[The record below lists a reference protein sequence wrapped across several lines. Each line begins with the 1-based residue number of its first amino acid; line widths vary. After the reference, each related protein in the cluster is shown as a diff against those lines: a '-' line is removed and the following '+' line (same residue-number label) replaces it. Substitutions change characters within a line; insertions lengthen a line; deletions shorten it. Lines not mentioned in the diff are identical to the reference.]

1 MANKKTLF
9 PFFLVICLLL
19 TFFTSCPDSPEMQK
33 LTAPVISASSEVIDE
48 DTLITITSSENA
60 SIYYTTDGSDPMT
73 SETRKQYQEPFKPTL
88 DSNITI
94 KAYATLSGYLDS
106 DIVEMTYSYSGKLPA
121 PAFQYE
127 NKSELPFTSVSVS
140 VDVAEGY
147 VIYYT
152 TDGSEPSKDS
162 LQAQNNVIDLSDVE
176 GNTVTIKAFTSK
188 EGMNDSDIV
197 TVTYTRKKV
206 NTPQI
211 SPESQM
217 FESEIEIT
225 ITAED
230 SAQIFYT
237 LNGEDPTSSSNS
249 YSGPFTITNPATVK
263 AIAII
268 EGCINSEIAVAEYS
282 LNTSAPKF
290 STEDGIIPFLDNNLT
305 ISAGE
310 SDVIYYTTDGSDPT
324 TSSDSDTGSVT
335 LTINK
340 ENTEVKAMAI
350 REGYEQSKIVSITI
364 KQASISSAEI
374 SFPRPFILNESKVT
388 LTTEEEN
395 ATITYS
401 FEEFGEYVEY
411 SEPFTISVPSV
422 TYHYVYAK
430 VEKDGYK
437 PYTKVATID
446 AYERTSSVPIFSLPD
461 GSPNSE
467 NIKLSISAP
476 GAVYYTTDGSEP
488 NLDSDQGFSPS
499 FNLSSSI
506 SEIKAM
512 YVDGKKI
519 SDVATLKLEN
529 SVDSKEMEGEWIS
542 ALTNITVNE
551 NTITI
556 GDNNYTSSFDYAL
569 TSNNLFIFGDGYG
582 MDLPYTLR
590 SDAIEITIKE
600 ELITLNKDGN
610 RYVNG
615 DNSIILNDEAF
626 LLDVNGIFYFGE
638 VANTS
643 LIVDTLIVTSDI
655 SSVDIST
662 GSIEIPGLGTICR
675 KPEFIVSPESLDG
688 LAVNEEV
695 EFSLTYDSLPS
706 GITIGD
712 ITYVLRT
719 YESEEPLASGSYSP
733 PIKYTPKATGSLICE
748 FTIPLTFG
756 ENERKDFIAGREYS
770 VKERYGT
777 PYLGPYTVLTDY
789 HFDGDGIDVAIHD
802 LDASF
807 GYLYYTTSEVY
818 YGEDYQWN
826 PNRTVADGHKNNVST
841 YNEAYMQAGAIKG
854 ILSDSISEFLPS
866 KPNVKTF
873 YVSDTS
879 SEALSG
885 TWYGSM
891 NYGGNNINLTLEV
904 GSDCTYSV
912 SASGQTFYEGKARY
926 SNEKN
931 MILIDFKTD
940 NKLSQF
946 ESVSLT
952 YSYDVENDEVMINGV
967 SFYRASGE
975 KGSANGYWIEKDQ
988 ENEILRRE
996 FVLDGEWMAYRGALY
1011 EGREDIYIY
1020 EGGYSKDANEITFPS
1035 SYSDSID
1042 SYYILSY
1049 PCLSEDGKTLS
1060 VAGLDFHKE

>member
-127 NKSELPFTSVSVS
+127 NESAIPFTSVSVS

-152 TDGSEPSKDS
+152 TDGSDPSKDS
-162 LQAQNNVIDLSDVE
+162 LQTQNNVIDLSDVE

-206 NTPQI
+206 STPQI
-211 SPESQM
+211 TPESQM
-217 FESEIEIT
+217 FEGEIEIT
-225 ITAED
+225 ITAKD
-230 SAQIFYT
+230 GAQIFYT
-237 LNGEDPTSSSNS
+237 LNGEDPTISSNS

-268 EGCINSEIAVAEYS
+268 EGCIDSEIAVAEYS

-324 TSSDSDTGSVT
+324 TSSASAIGSVT
-335 LTINK
+335 LTIDN
-340 ENTEVKAMAI
+340 EDTVVKAMAK

-374 SFPRPFILNESKVT
+374 SFPTPFILNESKVT
-388 LTTEEEN
+388 LTTEEEG

-401 FEEFGEYVEY
+401 FEEFGKYVEY

-437 PYTKVATID
+437 SSFNVATID

-488 NLDSDQGFSPS
+488 NLDSDHGFSPS

-556 GDNNYTSSFDYAL
+556 GDDNYTSSFDYAL

-582 MDLPYTLR
+582 MDELLYTLS
-590 SDAIEITIKE
+590 SDAIEITIKK

-638 VANTS
+638 VSGSS
-643 LIVDTLIVTSDI
+643 LTVDTLIVTSDI

-662 GSIEIPGLGTICR
+662 GPIKIPNLGTICR

-688 LAVNEEV
+688 IAVNEEV
-695 EFSLTYDSLPS
+695 EFSLTCDSLPS

-719 YESEEPLASGSYSP
+719 YEEPLASGSYLP

-748 FTIPLTFG
+748 FTILLTIG
-756 ENERKDFIAGREYS
+756 ENERPFIAGREYS

-789 HFDGDGIDVAIHD
+789 FHDGDGIDVAIHD

-841 YNEAYMQAGAIKG
+841 YNEDYMQAGAIKG
-854 ILSDSISEFLPS
+854 NLSGSSSEFLPS

-891 NYGGNNINLTLEV
+891 NHGGNNINLTLEV
-904 GSDCTYSV
+904 GSDSTYSV
-912 SASGQTFYEGKARY
+912 SADGLGTLYEGKARY

-931 MILIDFKTD
+931 MILIDFKKD
-940 NKLSQF
+940 NKLSF
-946 ESVSLT
+946 FDPVSLT
-952 YSYDVENDEVMINGV
+952 YSYDEGKDELTINGA

-975 KGSANGYWIEKDQ
+975 KGSVDGYWIEKDQ

-1011 EGREDIYIY
+1011 DGRKDIYIY
-1020 EGGYSKDANEITFPS
+1020 EGGYSKDANVITFPS
-1035 SYSDSID
+1035 SSSDSID